1 MFRRNDFPDLIT
13 PVIDTTNTGRSFG
26 LIFFMTASNTDTSNL
41 SGSLSILSGMS
52 IILSGFA
59 DEIHPNTVYKLLK
72 SKKT

>member
-1 MFRRNDFPDLIT
+1 MSRRNDFPDLIT

-52 IILSGFA
+52 IILSGLA
-59 DEIHPNTVYKLLK
+59 GETHSCTVYKY
-72 SKKT
+72 